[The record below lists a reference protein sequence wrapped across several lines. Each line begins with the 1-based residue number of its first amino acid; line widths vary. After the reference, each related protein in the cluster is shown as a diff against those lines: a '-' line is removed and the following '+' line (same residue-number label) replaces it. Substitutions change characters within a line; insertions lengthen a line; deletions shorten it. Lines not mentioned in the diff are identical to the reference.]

1 MPYCPKCGKE
11 VSDDDTFCPHCG
23 EILKKA
29 EGAAAPQAA
38 AASSRQGAI
47 ENLTFAFN
55 LASKKP
61 MVFVP
66 ALIGSVISII
76 LSALISI
83 WLGAYASQIVFG
95 TLGGPQ
101 DLSGFM
107 SLAILS
113 GIVGLVGAIISYIL
127 LIASIDMSRDAYLN
141 TPLNLAESINYVFGR
156 IGIFILATI
165 IGAIL
170 SITIILIPVVL
181 LMFVIMVVDE
191 TGIGNSISKAFGVL
205 GKRLGD
211 VLILLVISIVGGLVL
226 GFIPY
231 IGSLL
236 EAVLNVVIGLAFIDL
251 YFTYK
256 KGTAI

>member
-29 EGAAAPQAA
+29 EVAGAPQAA
-38 AASSRQGAI
+38 TAPSRQGAI
-47 ENLTFAFN
+47 KNLTFAFN

-76 LSALISI
+76 LSALIAI
-83 WLGAYASQIVFG
+83 WLGAYAWQFMFG
-95 TLGGPQ
+95 TMEGLQ

-107 SLAILS
+107 ALAILS
-113 GIVGLVGAIISYIL
+113 GIVGLVGVIISYIM

-141 TPLNLAESINYVFGR
+141 APLNLGESIRYVFGR
-156 IGIFILATI
+156 IGTFILATI
-165 IGAIL
+165 VGAIL

-211 VLILLVISIVGGLVL
+211 VLILLVISIVGGLIL
-226 GFIPY
+226 GYIPY

-236 EAVLNVVIGLAFIDL
+236 DAVLNVVIGLAFIDL
-251 YFTYK
+251 YVTYK
-256 KGTAI
+256 KGTAT